1 MEITY
6 TILIISILVN
16 IVLIFAVKNLIN
28 QTEELEDTLLETVD
42 DVKLKVTNALNQL
55 RDIDSKGSFESD
67 DEVGGVF
74 TEIKTIVENLNEII

>member
-28 QTEELEDTLLETVD
+28 QTEELEDTLLETVE
-42 DVKLKVTNALNQL
+42 DVKLKVNNALNQL

>member
-16 IVLIFAVKNLIN
+16 IVLIFAVRNLIN
-28 QTEELEDTLLETVD
+28 QTEELEDTLLETVE
-42 DVKLKVTNALNQL
+42 DVKIKVTNALNQL

>member
-28 QTEELEDTLLETVD
+28 QTEELEDTLLETVE
-42 DVKLKVTNALNQL
+42 DVKLKVNNALNQL
-55 RDIDSKGSFESD
+55 RDIDSNGSFESD